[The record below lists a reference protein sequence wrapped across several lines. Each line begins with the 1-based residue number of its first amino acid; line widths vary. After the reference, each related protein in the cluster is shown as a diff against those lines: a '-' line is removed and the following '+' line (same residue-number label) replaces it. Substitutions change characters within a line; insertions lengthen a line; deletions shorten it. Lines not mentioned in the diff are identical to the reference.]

1 MFDIGWSELVLI
13 GVVTLVVIGPKEL
26 PGVLRTVGG
35 AVSKMRRMAGEF
47 QSQFQEALRE
57 AELDEAKTTIG
68 GLNDQVNSLAG
79 GFNPIQTIRDEIKG
93 AVDSVSGNP
102 TLAPAPPP
110 DASST
115 PALAPD
121 AVKPAAIA
129 SSGSALGTE
138 APSEGPRPLTSDAVK
153 AAMAAK
159 RSGQS
164 APAAIVAAPMDKAAV
179 APPRKRARAAAA
191 EGAGADSPAKPKR
204 VRKSK
209 ATAPKGSESAGSGGE
224 GAA

>member
-1 MFDIGWSELVLI
+1 MFDIGWSELALI
-13 GVVTLVVIGPKEL
+13 GAVALVVIGPKEL

-57 AELDEAKTTIG
+57 AELDEAKKTIG

-79 GFNPIQTIRDEIKG
+79 GFNPIQAIRDEIKG
-93 AVDSVSGNP
+93 SVDSVSGNP
-102 TLAPAPPP
+102 TLAPAPGP
-110 DASST
+110 DASSI

-129 SSGSALGTE
+129 SSGSAL
-138 APSEGPRPLTSDAVK
+138 ASEGPLPLTSDAVK

-159 RSGQS
+159 RSGQP
-164 APAAIVAAPMDKAAV
+164 ARAPIPAAPAPMDEAAE
-179 APPRKRARAAAA
+179 APPRKRAKAAVA
-191 EGAGADSPAKPKR
+191 ESAGADLPAKPRR
-204 VRKSK
+204 VRKPK
-209 ATAPKGSESAGSGGE
+209 ATAPKGSGSADSGGE